1 MTLTTTLTGNKLNRR
16 GFIASGVALATI
28 GAAAP
33 ALALNEAEARTL
45 ITASLNDVNAAI
57 ASGKSGAAL
66 YSAFERIFSKY
77 ADVPIIAQSALGL
90 AARQATPAQ
99 MRAYTEAYRGY
110 LARKYGR
117 RFNEFEGAR
126 FEVVSSRP
134 VKSYF
139 EVKSNAFLK
148 GKSPFE
154 VLWHVSN
161 KSGKN
166 LFFNI
171 IIEGVNMLAS
181 ERSEIGAML
190 DKRKGN
196 IDALIA
202 DLKAAS

>member
-1 MTLTTTLTGNKLNRR
+1 MSNKLNRR
-16 GFIASGVALATI
+16 GFMVSGIALATV

-33 ALALNEAEARTL
+33 AFALNDAEAKAL
-45 ITASLNDVNAAI
+45 ITNSLNDVNAAI
-57 ASGKSGAAL
+57 ASGKSGPAL
-66 YSAFERIFSKY
+66 YSAFERVFTKY

-99 MRAYTEAYRGY
+99 MSAYTTAFRGY
-110 LARKYGR
+110 ISRKYGR

-126 FEVVSSRP
+126 FEVVSSRAI
-134 VKSYF
+134 KSYF
-139 EVKSNAFLK
+139 EVKSNAYLK
-148 GKSPFE
+148 GQNPFE

-181 ERSEIGAML
+181 ERAEIGAML
-190 DKRKGN
+190 DRRKGN

-202 DLKAAS
+202 DLKAAG

>member
-1 MTLTTTLTGNKLNRR
+1 M
-16 GFIASGVALATI
+16 
-28 GAAAP
+28 
-33 ALALNEAEARTL
+33 NESEARTL

-117 RFNEFEGAR
+117 RFNEFDGAR